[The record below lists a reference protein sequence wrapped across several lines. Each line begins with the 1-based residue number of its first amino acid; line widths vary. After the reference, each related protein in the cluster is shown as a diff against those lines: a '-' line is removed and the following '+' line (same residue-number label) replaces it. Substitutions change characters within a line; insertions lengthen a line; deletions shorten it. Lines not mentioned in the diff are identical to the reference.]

1 MIKVGITGQAG
12 FIGTHLYNTLGLYP
26 DIFERI
32 QFHDSYFQE
41 EAKLQGF
48 VSSCDAIVHL
58 AAMNRHGD
66 PHMIYNTNIGLVK
79 QLISACQQTQSKP
92 HILFS
97 SSTQEERDNL
107 YGRSKKEG
115 RQMLEQWAKENNAQ
129 FTGFVIPNVFGPF
142 GHPYYNSVVAT
153 FCHQLTHNEQ
163 PKIEVDGEIKLIYV
177 GELVEIFIEK
187 IKSTQITEIKQIG
200 TDKVIDNQS
209 DQCIP
214 CAGTQMTQIEQMATD
229 KISENLSEHCIPC
242 AGTQMIQ
249 IEQMA
254 TDKISENLSGQ
265 CIPCAGTQMTQIEQ
279 MTTDTVIDNQSGQ
292 CIPCAGT
299 QMTQIEQMATDKV
312 IENLSDQCI
321 PCAGTLMTQIEQK
334 DTDRFSENLS
344 NQCYQCSI
352 NHTAVIKVSALLKKL
367 ESFKKNYLE
376 QGILPCLD
384 DPFDRNLFNTFL
396 TYIDHNNFFPFHL
409 KLNTDDRG
417 SFVETVRLHSGGQV
431 SFSTT
436 KRGITRGNHFH
447 TRKAERFAVIKGKA
461 RIELRRIG
469 TDKVLTFDLDGNKP
483 SFVDMP
489 VWHTHNI
496 TNTGEDDLYT
506 IFWINEHFDAKDPD
520 TFFEKV

>member
-12 FIGTHLYNTLGLYP
+12 FIGTHLYNKLGLYP

-32 QFHDSYFQE
+32 QFHDSYFQD

-66 PHMIYNTNIGLVK
+66 PQVIYNTNIGLVK

-115 RQMLEQWAKENNAQ
+115 RQMLEQWARENHAR

-153 FCHQLTHNEQ
+153 FCHQLTYNEQ

-187 IKSTQITEIKQIG
+187 IKSTQIEQMA
-200 TDKVIDNQS
+200 TDKVIDNQA

-229 KISENLSEHCIPC
+229 KISENLS
-242 AGTQMIQ
+242 
-249 IEQMA
+249 
-254 TDKISENLSGQ
+254 DQ
-265 CIPCAGTQMTQIEQ
+265 CI
-279 MTTDTVIDNQSGQ
+279 S
-292 CIPCAGT
+292 CAGT
-299 QMTQIEQMATDKV
+299 QMTQIEQMATDK
-312 IENLSDQCI
+312 ISENQSEQCY
-321 PCAGTLMTQIEQK
+321 PFAGTQMTQVEQMATDKISENQSEQCYPFAGTQMTQIEQMN
-334 DTDRFSENLS
+334 TGNISENLS
-344 NQCYQCSI
+344 DQCYQCSI
-352 NHTAVIKVSALLKKL
+352 NHTSVIKVSALLKKL

-396 TYIDHNNFFPFHL
+396 TYIVHKTFFPFHL
-409 KLNTDDRG
+409 KLNTDERG
-417 SFVETVRLHSGGQV
+417 SFVETVKLHSGGQV

-436 KRGITRGNHFH
+436 KPGITRGNHFH

-469 TDKVLTFDLDGNKP
+469 TDKVLTFDLEGNKP

-496 TNTGEDDLYT
+496 TNTGQDDLYT